1 MIGVSEK
8 EEKEIIAGK
17 PLKKSH
23 QKPLK
28 FGESHKFIDL
38 RSLTSSN
45 Q

>member
-38 RSLTSSN
+38 SLTSSK